1 MLHRRQVKEEIS
13 FVPKLQ
19 FAHASN
25 EPEMRYQ
32 MLGQHAW
39 VIFAGFTQQ
48 NLSIQFATDGLVI
61 IGEGHSGIIPD
72 LRWVINPAP

>member
-1 MLHRRQVKEEIS
+1 
-13 FVPKLQ
+13 
-19 FAHASN
+19 
-25 EPEMRYQ
+25 MRYQ

-72 LRWVINPAP
+72 LRWAINPAP